1 MDLIFHGPLGME
13 LSLDRS
19 AGIPRVKAAEHD
31 SPALLVVGR
40 ALTAIEGVPVG
51 EIRDK
56 KSWLAVVAKLQAPE
70 RPISL
75 TFEAPM
81 APPPEDDPIAAEER
95 ARAEATA
102 AASAPAPTR
111 GRAYSRGGPRSRSP
125 SPELTCEQCGRKG
138 TRADGFF
145 RALVGRNFCSEACKA
160 KSLGRSGLE
169 MASKRTPAASSSLR
183 RRSRSR
189 SPRRRREASPARRN
203 RHDTAPPRQ
212 PRPPS
217 PPGLGQRPTRR
228 HLVAAAESAR
238 APQLPVESEPAANG
252 PSDDFIR
259 ERIFARA
266 LARGARDHQ
275 RADGI
280 LAELGRAGV
289 RLEFVDSNS
298 LYTRDLV
305 RWSTADGRSG
315 PTPPDDDAIF
325 GLVLAREKARTVSY
339 THLTLPTKA

>member
-19 AGIPRVKAAEHD
+19 TGVARVKAAEHD

-70 RPISL
+70 RPLSL
-75 TFEAPM
+75 TFEKPASPPTA

-95 ARAEATA
+95 ARAETTA

-145 RALVGRNFCSEACKA
+145 RALVGRNFCCEACKT
-160 KSLGRSGLE
+160 KSLGRS
-169 MASKRTPAASSSLR
+169 AAASSSLR
-183 RRSRSR
+183 RRSRSDG
-189 SPRRRREASPARRN
+189 PACASSLLIPI
-203 RHDTAPPRQ
+203 
-212 PRPPS
+212 
-217 PPGLGQRPTRR
+217 
-228 HLVAAAESAR
+228 R
-238 APQLPVESEPAANG
+238 A
-252 PSDDFIR
+252 
-259 ERIFARA
+259 
-266 LARGARDHQ
+266 
-275 RADGI
+275 
-280 LAELGRAGV
+280 
-289 RLEFVDSNS
+289 
-298 LYTRDLV
+298 T
-305 RWSTADGRSG
+305 
-315 PTPPDDDAIF
+315 
-325 GLVLAREKARTVSY
+325 
-339 THLTLPTKA
+339 